1 MTETGKNKSLYE
13 SDNSGG
19 FHLTVE
25 VSINSSVRDR

>member
-25 VSINSSVRDR
+25 VSINSSDRDR